1 MHRAA
6 RTILIILIA
15 GVIFFGQHWYRYV
28 TNKTSPY
35 DEVGIDINSAM
46 PAPIR
51 KWGCDKLH
59 ANFPTSLP
67 PNGCQADDGK
77 SWM

>member
-1 MHRAA
+1 MKKPG
-6 RTILIILIA
+6 RTFLIIIIA
-15 GVIFFGQHWYRYV
+15 SVIFFGQRWYNYV

-35 DEVGIDINSAM
+35 DESGIQLNSAM
-46 PAPIR
+46 PAPIG

-59 ANFPTSLP
+59 ATFPKSLP
-67 PNGCQADDGK
+67 PRGCEAEDGK

>member
-1 MHRAA
+1 MHKAA
-6 RTILIILIA
+6 RTILIIIIA
-15 GVIFFGQHWYRYV
+15 FVLFFGQRWYAYV

-35 DEVGIDINSAM
+35 NEVGIELNSAM

-59 ANFPTSLP
+59 ATFPKALP
-67 PNGCQADDGK
+67 PKGCQADDGK

>member
-1 MHRAA
+1 
-6 RTILIILIA
+6 
-15 GVIFFGQHWYRYV
+15 V

-35 DEVGIDINSAM
+35 NEVGIDLNSAM

-59 ANFPTSLP
+59 ATFPKAQP